1 MSQNTQ
7 KYFIRPHNK
16 EILNHY
22 LISKN
27 LPDYRVFDDSHIKK
41 IKSLQINYYTLLLN
55 SIIKKNQKT
64 STFSSPD
71 ILGSFNDST
80 DITDLITTNG
90 NKKSIFMYN
99 NKGKEIEIGVINS
112 GIFGDGSLS
121 PVKNDEAIHLTRK
134 YINDVIDIKS
144 LKTAKDLYQ
153 SSKRKKSSSPPKS
166 SPTKKK
172 NSNSSPPSFSLG
184 KKSIS
189 PPSFSLGKN
198 SISPPSF
205 SLGDSASKKL
215 KTDSKLVFRRTPP
228 SSTESARTR
237 STLPRNTS
245 QQSMSSLLSPSISP
259 VNILLNNNK
268 SRTPSPSN
276 NNLSPPRAPEKPK
289 RKGGTFKR
297 NKRNK
302 NNKINKK
309 NKK

>member
-7 KYFIRPHNK
+7 KYFIRSHNK
-16 EILNHY
+16 EILNDY

-64 STFSSPD
+64 SIFSSPD
-71 ILGSFNDST
+71 LLGSFNDST

-172 NSNSSPPSFSLG
+172 KSNSSPPSFSLG

-189 PPSFSLGKN
+189 PPSFSLGD
-198 SISPPSF
+198 F
-205 SLGDSASKKL
+205 ASKKL

-228 SSTESARTR
+228 SSNESAKTR

-245 QQSMSSLLSPSISP
+245 QQSMSFLLSPSISP
-259 VNILLNNNK
+259 VNILLNTNKK
-268 SRTPSPSN
+268 SRTPSPSPSN

-289 RKGGTFKR
+289 RKGGTFKINKINKI

-302 NNKINKK
+302 K
-309 NKK
+309 

>member
-7 KYFIRPHNK
+7 KYFIRSHNK
-16 EILNHY
+16 EILNDY

-27 LPDYRVFDDSHIKK
+27 LPDYRFFDDSHIKK

-64 STFSSPD
+64 SIFSSPD
-71 ILGSFNDST
+71 LLGSFNDST

-172 NSNSSPPSFSLG
+172 NSNSFPPSFSLG
-184 KKSIS
+184 KK
-189 PPSFSLGKN
+189 

-228 SSTESARTR
+228 SSNESAKTR

-245 QQSMSSLLSPSISP
+245 QQSMSFLLSPSISP
-259 VNILLNNNK
+259 VNILLNTNKK
-268 SRTPSPSN
+268 SRTPSPSPSN

-289 RKGGTFKR
+289 RKGGTFKINKINKI

-302 NNKINKK
+302 K
-309 NKK
+309 

>member
-7 KYFIRPHNK
+7 KYFIRSHNK
-16 EILNHY
+16 EILNDY

-64 STFSSPD
+64 SIFSSPD
-71 ILGSFNDST
+71 LLGSFNDST

-172 NSNSSPPSFSLG
+172 KSNSSPPSFSLG
-184 KKSIS
+184 KK
-189 PPSFSLGKN
+189 

-228 SSTESARTR
+228 SSNESAKTR

-245 QQSMSSLLSPSISP
+245 QQSMSFLLSPSISP
-259 VNILLNNNK
+259 VNILLNTNKK

-289 RKGGTFKR
+289 RKGGTFKI
-297 NKRNK
+297 NKI
-302 NNKINKK
+302 NKINKK
-309 NKK
+309 

>member
-7 KYFIRPHNK
+7 KYFIRSHNK
-16 EILNHY
+16 EILNDY

-64 STFSSPD
+64 SIFSSPD
-71 ILGSFNDST
+71 LLGSFNDST

-172 NSNSSPPSFSLG
+172 KSNSSPPSFSLG
-184 KKSIS
+184 KK
-189 PPSFSLGKN
+189 

-228 SSTESARTR
+228 SSNESAKTR

-245 QQSMSSLLSPSISP
+245 QQSMSFLLSPSISP
-259 VNILLNNNK
+259 VNILLNTNKK

-276 NNLSPPRAPEKPK
+276 NNLSPPRAQEKPK
-289 RKGGTFKR
+289 RKGGTFKI
-297 NKRNK
+297 NKI
-302 NNKINKK
+302 NKINKK

>member
-16 EILNHY
+16 EILNNY

-64 STFSSPD
+64 SIFSSPD
-71 ILGSFNDST
+71 LLGSFNDST

-184 KKSIS
+184 NKSIS
-189 PPSFSLGKN
+189 PPSFSLGE
-198 SISPPSF
+198 
-205 SLGDSASKKL
+205 SASKQL
-215 KTDSKLVFRRTPP
+215 KTDTKLVFRRTPP
-228 SSTESARTR
+228 SSTESAKTR

-245 QQSMSSLLSPSISP
+245 QQSMRSSLLSPSISP
-259 VNILLNNNK
+259 VNLLLNTNNK

-302 NNKINKK
+302 GNKINKK

>member
-7 KYFIRPHNK
+7 KYFIRSHNK
-16 EILNHY
+16 EILNDY

-64 STFSSPD
+64 SIFSSPD
-71 ILGSFNDST
+71 LLGSFNDST

-121 PVKNDEAIHLTRK
+121 PDKNDEAIHLTRK

-172 NSNSSPPSFSLG
+172 KSNSSPPSFSLG
-184 KKSIS
+184 KKSIY
-189 PPSFSLGKN
+189 
-198 SISPPSF
+198 PPSF

-228 SSTESARTR
+228 SSNESAKTR

-245 QQSMSSLLSPSISP
+245 QQSMSFLLSPSISP
-259 VNILLNNNK
+259 VNILLNTNKK

-289 RKGGTFKR
+289 RKGGTFKI
-297 NKRNK
+297 NKI
-302 NNKINKK
+302 NKINKK
-309 NKK
+309 

>member
-7 KYFIRPHNK
+7 KYFIRSHNK
-16 EILNHY
+16 EILNDY

-27 LPDYRVFDDSHIKK
+27 LPDYRFFDDSHIKK

-64 STFSSPD
+64 SIFSSPD
-71 ILGSFNDST
+71 LLGSFNDST

-172 NSNSSPPSFSLG
+172 NSNSFPPSFSLG

-189 PPSFSLGKN
+189 PPSFSLGD
-198 SISPPSF
+198 F
-205 SLGDSASKKL
+205 ASKKL

-228 SSTESARTR
+228 SSNESAKTR

-245 QQSMSSLLSPSISP
+245 QQSMSFLLSPSISP
-259 VNILLNNNK
+259 VNILLNTNKK
-268 SRTPSPSN
+268 SRTPSPSPSN

-289 RKGGTFKR
+289 RKGGTFKI
-297 NKRNK
+297 NKI
-302 NNKINKK
+302 NKINKK

>member
-7 KYFIRPHNK
+7 KYFIRSHNK
-16 EILNHY
+16 EILNDY

-64 STFSSPD
+64 SIFSSPD
-71 ILGSFNDST
+71 LLGSFNDST

-172 NSNSSPPSFSLG
+172 KSNSSPPSFSLG
-184 KKSIS
+184 KK
-189 PPSFSLGKN
+189 

-228 SSTESARTR
+228 SSNESAKTR

-245 QQSMSSLLSPSISP
+245 QQSMSFLLSPSISP
-259 VNILLNNNK
+259 VNILLNNNNK

-289 RKGGTFKR
+289 GKGGTFKR

-302 NNKINKK
+302 SNKINKK

>member
-7 KYFIRPHNK
+7 KYFIRSHNK
-16 EILNHY
+16 EILNDY

-64 STFSSPD
+64 SIFSSPD
-71 ILGSFNDST
+71 LLGSFNDST

-172 NSNSSPPSFSLG
+172 KSNSSPPSFSLG

-189 PPSFSLGKN
+189 PPSFSLGD
-198 SISPPSF
+198 F
-205 SLGDSASKKL
+205 ASKKL

-228 SSTESARTR
+228 SSNESAKTR

-245 QQSMSSLLSPSISP
+245 QQSMSFLLSPSISP
-259 VNILLNNNK
+259 VNILLNTNKK

-289 RKGGTFKR
+289 RKGGTFKI
-297 NKRNK
+297 NKI
-302 NNKINKK
+302 NKINKK
-309 NKK
+309 